1 MIRILDFDK
10 LSDECD
16 YLVKSTD
23 IELICY
29 GMYDEEYTS
38 KSFKINSFLASNIVK
53 ANEDIY
59 YSNRK
64 ESYYAYEINAKIVD
78 LETKKVS
85 LGELYILLDEK
96 LPGDLKLG
104 DYINFDV
111 LRLDISFN

>member
-59 YSNRK
+59 YSNRG
-64 ESYYAYEINAKIVD
+64 NAKTDARTKCCSISQAYSLPTRLAD
-78 LETKKVS
+78 LITT
-85 LGELYILLDEK
+85 
-96 LPGDLKLG
+96 
-104 DYINFDV
+104 
-111 LRLDISFN
+111 